1 MMVNLAGN
9 DNPLYS
15 SKREK
20 SVWTMDDG
28 TFQDDDVFLHLA
40 QLHIGAAF
48 VEGWKLRE
56 NIYLYVYIPKPD
68 EGATWIR

>member
-1 MMVNLAGN
+1 
-9 DNPLYS
+9 
-15 SKREK
+15 
-20 SVWTMDDG
+20 MDDG